1 MSHDAPAPGS
11 TMTSRARAYL
21 ALTVVGHAAIGSSA
35 IVLADR
41 FTGPAYSVAR
51 AIMPIPVWGL
61 LFLIGSAFL
70 LHAAISRSEDRARVG
85 MVVSVVLEAVLA
97 TAFACSFAEGGA
109 TTPVG
114 TIAFLVLMGKDLLMC
129 GQPLVTPFERLAEE
143 YDHPKGR

>member
-1 MSHDAPAPGS
+1 
-11 TMTSRARAYL
+11 MTTRARAYL
-21 ALTVVGHAAIGSSA
+21 LITVVGHALIGTSA
-35 IVLADR
+35 LVLADR

-61 LFLIGSAFL
+61 LFLAGAGFL
-70 LHAAISRSEDRARVG
+70 LNAAISRSEDRARVG

-97 TAFACSFAEGGA
+97 AAFAMSFAEGGP

-114 TIAFLVLMGKDLLMC
+114 TIAFLVLMAKDLLMC
-129 GQPLVTPFERLAEE
+129 GQPLITPFERLAEE